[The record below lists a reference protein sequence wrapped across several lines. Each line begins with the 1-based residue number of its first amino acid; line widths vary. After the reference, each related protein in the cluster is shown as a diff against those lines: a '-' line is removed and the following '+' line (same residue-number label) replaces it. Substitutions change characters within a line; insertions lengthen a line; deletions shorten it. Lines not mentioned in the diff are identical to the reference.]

1 VDADEVARELTRPG
15 SALVQR
21 MAEEFG
27 QELVDAGGELDR
39 RRLAKLAFGCAGRA
53 ARLNEITHP
62 AIREEIERRIEES
75 AASSRHRVI
84 CLVAPLLL
92 EAGYGRGRGVDRVL
106 LMAAD
111 QQERI
116 RRVVE
121 RDGLTEE
128 EVKARMAAQMPLSE
142 ARRSAD
148 WVVDTTAG
156 REQAVKQLEL
166 VWSELQA
173 E

>member
-1 VDADEVARELTRPG
+1 
-15 SALVQR
+15 
-21 MAEEFG
+21 
-27 QELVDAGGELDR
+27 LVDGQGKLDR
-39 RRLAKLAFGCAGRA
+39 RGLAQIAFGCRERT
-53 ARLNEITHP
+53 ARLNAITHP
-62 AIREEIERRIEES
+62 AILEAIERRIGEI
-75 AASSRHRVI
+75 AQSRRYRVI

-92 EAGYGRGRGVDRVL
+92 EADYGGGRTVDRVL

-121 RDGLTEE
+121 RDGLSEE
-128 EVKARMAAQMPLSE
+128 EVKGRIGAQMPLAE
-142 ARRSAD
+142 ARERAD

-156 REQAVKQLEL
+156 RKQALEQLEQ
-166 VWSELQA
+166 VWLELQA